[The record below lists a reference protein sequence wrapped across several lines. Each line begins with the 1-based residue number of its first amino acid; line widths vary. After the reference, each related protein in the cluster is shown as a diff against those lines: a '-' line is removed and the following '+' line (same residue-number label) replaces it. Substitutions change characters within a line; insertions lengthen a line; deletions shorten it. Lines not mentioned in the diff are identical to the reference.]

1 MPCSSPKMP
10 GLDFGRLRST
20 SLDCRGGLPSPVIPD
35 LRVGVAAEEP
45 GSLAVPV
52 RGLAGFGAVPSSSV
66 GGAGEEA
73 AGGAGWEA
81 AGLDGA
87 ERGMAPS
94 SDSLLD
100 DVGGEVA
107 GGVAADLD

>member
-52 RGLAGFGAVPSSSV
+52 RGLAGFGAVASSSV
-66 GGAGEEA
+66 GGVGEEA

-87 ERGMAPS
+87 ERGVAPS